1 MLTVLFYVNAFSPK
15 SGISDHM
22 SPMTIVEGVKLDHNK
37 HLKVIPGK
45 YAQTFEGSDNTM
57 KVRTIG
63 AIALGPSGNLQG
75 GVQFLSLKTGLI
87 LNWNSKDF

>member
-1 MLTVLFYVNAFSPK
+1 MLTVSFYVNAISSPK

-22 SPMTIVEGVKLDHNK
+22 SHMTIVEGVKLDYNK
-37 HLKVIPGK
+37 YFKVNSGEH
-45 YAQTFEGSDNTM
+45 AQTFEGSDNTM

-75 GVQFLSLKTGLI
+75 GVQFSV
-87 LNWNSKDF
+87 SSQD